1 MNFKRHII
9 SLLLF
14 LLTFNNLNAQI
25 LPADS
30 VLDTGK
36 LYTVSAIGG
45 TFWIGSVIGLN
56 SAWYSN
62 YDQSSW
68 HTFNDNAEWCQMDKL
83 GHMGT
88 SYYLGK
94 VGYDLLRWSGVSH
107 KKSTWYGG
115 GFGFLYLSSI
125 EMLDAYST
133 NWGFSWGDMTANAAG
148 SILYIGQSLIWQEQ
162 RISMKYSFHTTSY
175 ADTRPDLLGNNYPE
189 QMLKDYNGQSIWLS
203 ANIYSFLKED
213 TWFPKWL
220 NIAAGYG
227 AEGMLGGFS
236 NADMNGNPI
245 NTPRYRQYYLSLD
258 VDWTRIP
265 TKSKFLKTVFNLISF
280 IKFPAPAIEFS
291 SQGTIFHPIYY

>member
-1 MNFKRHII
+1 MLI
-9 SLLLF
+9 SSI
-14 LLTFNNLNAQI
+14 TKAQI
-25 LPADS
+25 MP
-30 VLDTGK
+30 VDTVFSK
-36 LYTVSAIGG
+36 NKMYTVSAIGG
-45 TFWIGSVIGLN
+45 VFWAGTIIGLH

-68 HTFNDNAEWCQMDKL
+68 HTFNDNAEWCQVDKL

-107 KKSTWYGG
+107 EKSTWYGG
-115 GFGFLYLSSI
+115 SFGFFYLSSV
-125 EMLDAYST
+125 EMLDAYSK
-133 NWGFSWGDMTANAAG
+133 NWGFSWGDMAANASG

-175 ADTRPDLLGNNYPE
+175 SEIRPDLLGSTIPE
-189 QMLKDYNGQSIWLS
+189 QMLKDYNGQSIWFS
-203 ANIYSFLKED
+203 ANISSFIKKD

-236 NADMNGNPI
+236 NADMQGNPI
-245 NTPRYRQYYLSLD
+245 TDVPRYRQYYISLD

-265 TKSKFLKTVFNLISF
+265 TKSKFLKSFFNIISF

-291 SQGTIFHPIYY
+291 NQGTVFHPIYY